1 MSSTTDRRGKSGR
14 ELVFEEVDGG
24 DEVVLPDGHDQV
36 DGVEVALA
44 AKATAQISTRVDCGV
59 EFFAPGAEKAAASL
73 ALLVGPLQLIE
84 EVVNGDVVAK
94 LVKQFLAEAF
104 GHDRDLLW

>member
-1 MSSTTDRRGKSGR
+1 
-14 ELVFEEVDGG
+14 
-24 DEVVLPDGHDQV
+24 
-36 DGVEVALA
+36 
-44 AKATAQISTRVDCGV
+44 V